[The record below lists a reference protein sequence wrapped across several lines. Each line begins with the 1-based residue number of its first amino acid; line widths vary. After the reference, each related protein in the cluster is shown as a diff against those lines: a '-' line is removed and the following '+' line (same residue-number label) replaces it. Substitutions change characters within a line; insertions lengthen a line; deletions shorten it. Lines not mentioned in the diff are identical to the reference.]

1 MKHLKTS
8 IKLSIVFIIVCGLI
22 YPLVLTG
29 VGQVFM
35 NSQANGSLIYVNDK
49 VVGSKLIG
57 QEFTSDMF
65 FHGRP
70 STINYNTTTTES
82 TTFETGS
89 TADSANSSKLTS
101 SVESR
106 INKFLTENPTVA
118 RHNLPASLFTESA
131 SGLDPDITLQGAEV
145 QIARVSKAT
154 GISRVDLIKYINES
168 KESVSPSG
176 ETLINALQL
185 NIKIAEAL
193 KMI

>member
-145 QIARVSKAT
+145 QIDRVSKAT
-154 GISRVDLIKYINES
+154 GISRVDLIKYISES

-176 ETLINALQL
+176 ETLINVLQL

>member
-70 STINYNTTTTES
+70 STINYNMTTTES

-176 ETLINALQL
+176 ETLINVLQL

>member
-82 TTFETGS
+82 TTFEAGS

-145 QIARVSKAT
+145 QIDRVSKAT

-176 ETLINALQL
+176 ETLINVLLL

>member
-89 TADSANSSKLTS
+89 TADAANSSKLTS

-106 INKFLTENPTVA
+106 INKFLAENPTIA

-176 ETLINALQL
+176 ETLINVLKL

>member
-118 RHNLPASLFTESA
+118 RHNLPANLFTESA

-145 QIARVSKAT
+145 QIDRVSKAT

-176 ETLINALQL
+176 ETLINVLQL

>member
-8 IKLSIVFIIVCGLI
+8 IKLSIAFIIVCGLI

-176 ETLINALQL
+176 ETLINVLQL

>member
-89 TADSANSSKLTS
+89 TADSVNSSKLTS

-145 QIARVSKAT
+145 QIDRVSKAT

-176 ETLINALQL
+176 ETLINVLQL

>member
-49 VVGSKLIG
+49 VVGSKIIG

-145 QIARVSKAT
+145 QIDRVSKAT

-176 ETLINALQL
+176 ETLINVLQL

>member
-1 MKHLKTS
+1 MKHLKIS

-176 ETLINALQL
+176 ETLINVLQL

>member
-1 MKHLKTS
+1 MKHLKIS

-35 NSQANGSLIYVNDK
+35 NKQANGSLIYADGK
-49 VVGSKLIG
+49 VVGSQLIG
-57 QEFTSDMF
+57 QEFTSDIF

-70 STINYNTTTTES
+70 SSINYNTTTTES
-82 TTFETGS
+82 NTFATGTT
-89 TADSANSSKLTS
+89 DYSANSSKLVS
-101 SVESR
+101 SVDAR
-106 INKFLTENPTVA
+106 VNTFLKENPTVA
-118 RHNLPASLFTESA
+118 RHDLPASLFTESA

-154 GISRVDLIKYINES
+154 GISRADLIKYINES
-168 KESVSPSG
+168 KESYTSNG
-176 ETLINALQL
+176 ETLINVLEL

>member
-154 GISRVDLIKYINES
+154 GISRVHLIKYINES

-176 ETLINALQL
+176 ETLINVLQL

>member
-145 QIARVSKAT
+145 QIDRVSKAT

-176 ETLINALQL
+176 ETLINVLQL
-185 NIKIAEAL
+185 NIKIVEAL

>member
-70 STINYNTTTTES
+70 STINYNTTTTE
-82 TTFETGS
+82 S

-176 ETLINALQL
+176 ETLINVLQL

>member
-8 IKLSIVFIIVCGLI
+8 IKLSIVFMIVCGLI

-145 QIARVSKAT
+145 QIDRVSKAT

-176 ETLINALQL
+176 ETLINVLQL